1 MREKPETV
9 SSPTPSGHAEPR
21 TTEADAAALERL
33 WIRGRKAWA
42 NVPSATA
49 WVEAMRGNA
58 PPPDVE

>member
-1 MREKPETV
+1 MDENPKTV
-9 SSPTPSGHAEPR
+9 SPTEGDNTEPR
-21 TTEADAAALERL
+21 AREVDVATLERL

-58 PPPDVE
+58 SRPRHK